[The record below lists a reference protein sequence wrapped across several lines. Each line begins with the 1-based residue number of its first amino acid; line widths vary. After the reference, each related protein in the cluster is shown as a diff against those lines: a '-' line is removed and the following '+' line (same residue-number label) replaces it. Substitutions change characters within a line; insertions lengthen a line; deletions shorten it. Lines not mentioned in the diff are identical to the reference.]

1 MNIDDV
7 IAQTFLEGVGISIQ
21 KARRSTRY
29 QQLVRDFPHIPYLT
43 AEQAADMALLGER
56 LAVRAFSNLPARFRR
71 VAANWQNLD
80 EARQEKVLLDLYDT
94 LGPKSRARRE
104 RGQEEGDTKS
114 PASYLP
120 HQCGSWSRGKILP
133 NCLGLAQLL
142 IGFGYVTG
150 VPILLSTAL
159 KGHDF
164 ATLQAQYYYLSE
176 LTSLIAPHS
185 RRSKGLAKLY
195 DELRESQ
202 YDALQRLASPKR
214 PVQAHHALA
223 LRTKSKWW
231 MIDPYFEIS
240 SPVEA
245 RQSVRRFDTFA
256 QTSEKKPRKSTA
268 HTMTMPL
275 SAQVRKQQAVL
286 AEHSKFL
293 GRLDEPSSS
302 WAMYESGVSLLASF
316 IEAAGYPVKSEDGI
330 AAVHTHIKEFHTVPQ
345 SSMRENFWKEIQRS
359 ETNKHLRNQMFVR
372 LIEVL
377 ISAHIDS
384 IYLLWFAPTLTQEC
398 HHATFQLGVFTVNQM
413 AVEQGIDIP
422 ELCLYSHSQWI
433 LHDSIAAIRTS
444 ERTLYKTVF
453 ERAMRH
459 IQKQD
464 SGLTLPQLRPFL
476 EKEDC
481 HVQQTVDRTDATCGN
496 HRSTQQR

>member
-7 IAQTFLEGVGISIQ
+7 IAQTFLEGVGVSIQ
-21 KARRSTRY
+21 KARKSAHY
-29 QQLVRDFPHIPYLT
+29 QQLVRDFPHVPYLT
-43 AEQAADMALLGER
+43 AEQTADMALLGEH
-56 LAVRAFSNLPARFRR
+56 LAERAFSNLPVRFRR
-71 VAANWQNLD
+71 AATNWQNLD
-80 EARQEKVLLDLYDT
+80 EARQEKALLDLYDT

-104 RGQEEGDTKS
+104 RGQEDDTKS

-120 HQCGSWSRGKILP
+120 HQYGSWSRGKVLP

-142 IGFGYVTG
+142 IGFGHVTG
-150 VPILLSTAL
+150 AQMMLSTAL
-159 KGHDF
+159 KGHDI
-164 ATLQAQYYYLSE
+164 ATLQTQHHYFSE

-185 RRSKGLAKLY
+185 RRSKGIAKLY
-195 DELRESQ
+195 DELQESRYGQ
-202 YDALQRLASPKR
+202 LQRLASLER
-214 PVQAHHALA
+214 PAQAHHALV

-240 SPVEA
+240 NPIEA

-256 QTSEKKPRKSTA
+256 QTSEKKPRESAA

-286 AEHSKFL
+286 AEHSKFF

-302 WAMYESGVSLLASF
+302 WAMYESGLSLLANF
-316 IEAAGYPVKSEDGI
+316 IEAAGYPVTSEDGI
-330 AAVHTHIKEFHTVPQ
+330 AAVHTHINEFHTVPQ

-372 LIEVL
+372 LVEVL

-384 IYLLWFAPTLTQEC
+384 IYHLWFAPTLTQEC
-398 HHATFQLGVFTVNQM
+398 HHATFQLGVFTVNQI
-413 AVEQGIDIP
+413 AIEQGIDIP

-433 LHDSIAAIRTS
+433 LHDSIAAARTS
-444 ERTLYKTVF
+444 ERTLYKTVV

-481 HVQQTVDRTDATCGN
+481 HVQQKVDRIDAASGD
-496 HRSTQQR
+496 HRSTQ